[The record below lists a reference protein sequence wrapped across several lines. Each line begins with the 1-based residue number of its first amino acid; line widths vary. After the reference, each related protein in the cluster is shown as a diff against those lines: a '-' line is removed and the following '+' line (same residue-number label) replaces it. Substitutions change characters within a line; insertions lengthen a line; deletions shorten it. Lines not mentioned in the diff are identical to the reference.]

1 MNRGGRPD
9 EIRFGLLT
17 VIAAAAGAGRRRCF
31 SGCQGQRADRVDRPV
46 SERPGVQGSCTCSAT
61 NSESPVRSASS
72 MTDTRLCL
80 SNTADPDGG
89 HICDELRPKCV
100 PKTSDYT
107 TAALVLC

>member
-9 EIRFGLLT
+9 EIRFRIAHGDTRLPRGWTPTLLRT
-17 VIAAAAGAGRRRCF
+17 LSRR
-31 SGCQGQRADRVDRPV
+31 RADRVDRP
-46 SERPGVQGSCTCSAT
+46 ERPGVLGSGTGSAI

-89 HICDELRPKCV
+89 RICDELRPKCV
-100 PKTSDYT
+100 PKTSDHT